1 MDNNDNEKEQAMSDG
16 SIPADKLVSAY
27 RKIRAAIDE
36 REEAH
41 KVEVGT
47 LKEQLDMISGKLL
60 EICNTQNLDSLRTP
74 VGTVTRRTV
83 TRYWTNDWES
93 MYGFIKERDAPFLL
107 EQRIHNGNMK
117 QFLEE
122 NPDTLPIG
130 LNADVKYAIT
140 VRKPTNK

>member
-1 MDNNDNEKEQAMSDG
+1 MEGEDL
-16 SIPADKLVSAY
+16 PADKLVKVY
-27 RKIRAAIDE
+27 RKIRDAINE
-36 REEAH
+36 KEEAH
-41 KVEVGT
+41 KAEIGG
-47 LKEQLDMISGKLL
+47 LKEQLDAVAAKLL

-74 VGTVTRRTV
+74 EGTVTRRAV

-93 MYGFIKERDAPFLL
+93 MYQFIKEQDAPFLL

-130 LNADVKYAIT
+130 LNADTKYAVT

>member
-1 MDNNDNEKEQAMSDG
+1 MEGENL
-16 SIPADKLVSAY
+16 PADKLVKVY
-27 RKIRAAIDE
+27 RKIRDAINE
-36 REEAH
+36 KEEAH
-41 KVEVGT
+41 KAEIGG
-47 LKEQLDMISGKLL
+47 LKEQLDAVAAKLL

-74 VGTVTRRTV
+74 EGTVTRRAV

-93 MYGFIKERDAPFLL
+93 MYQFIKEQDAPFLL

-130 LNADVKYAIT
+130 LNADTKYAVT